1 MKLKAPLASVLLMLA
16 LASCPD
22 TIDPW
27 EPIYR
32 DASHNYLLDG
42 GNAYGF
48 DNFEPT
54 AADAPG
60 WRRAYGEDAGSVHL
74 LFEPTGTSTVA
85 GDGPPAGS
93 AVYRLRTNNLLPQ
106 GDLEGETVGTDPSFF
121 TRWPAIDFSGSNLVQ
136 EGQLNNRYLQVS
148 VDAKSFIYLSTAPIN
163 GSYLLLATTNRNSIN
178 IRDEDPTDISLNRE
192 TIASNIIGT
201 NSHLTG
207 GLFELVHSF
216 STDDEYRPMIGSS
229 TSETDA
235 QFDDFRIVSADL
247 KLGLALELANDD
259 TYPRLYQGW
268 FRFSVWIK
276 KYEEARYPWE
286 PTPDS
291 ATAQRPLASR
301 AVAIGIG
308 KSASDMSYKSI
319 DLPSPEAWDTWTL
332 VWVDKQMRFEQSEEG
347 AVLRLELWPVSPDA
361 RDAASILVA
370 SPSLSFHLEG
380 L

>member
-1 MKLKAPLASVLLMLA
+1 
-16 LASCPD
+16 
-22 TIDPW
+22 
-27 EPIYR
+27 
-32 DASHNYLLDG
+32 
-42 GNAYGF
+42 
-48 DNFEPT
+48 
-54 AADAPG
+54 
-60 WRRAYGEDAGSVHL
+60 
-74 LFEPTGTSTVA
+74 
-85 GDGPPAGS
+85 
-93 AVYRLRTNNLLPQ
+93 
-106 GDLEGETVGTDPSFF
+106 
-121 TRWPAIDFSGSNLVQ
+121 
-136 EGQLNNRYLQVS
+136 
-148 VDAKSFIYLSTAPIN
+148 
-163 GSYLLLATTNRNSIN
+163 
-178 IRDEDPTDISLNRE
+178 
-192 TIASNIIGT
+192 
-201 NSHLTG
+201 
-207 GLFELVHSF
+207 
-216 STDDEYRPMIGSS
+216 MIGSS